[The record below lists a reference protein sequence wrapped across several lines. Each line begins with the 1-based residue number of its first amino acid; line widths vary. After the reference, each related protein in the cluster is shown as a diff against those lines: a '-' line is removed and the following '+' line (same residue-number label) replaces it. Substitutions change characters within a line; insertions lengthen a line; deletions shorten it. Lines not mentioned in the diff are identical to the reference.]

1 MYTIAYILTFAHK
14 RNVNDLTMLDME
26 PGRLESDSIFIV
38 QKHATLH
45 MHYDFCMEIDG
56 TLKSWAVP
64 KGPSMNAK
72 DKRFAVMIGNDSYRD
87 FEENISQY
95 NYGEEDVI
103 IWDNGLCR
111 PVNGDGREALKKGLK
126 KGCLRFILDGKK
138 LKGEFAL
145 IRIKG
150 RERDWM
156 LVKKNDKHVNDSN
169 VQKKDTSIMF
179 DTGVMDL
186 GENRLLKALINI
198 PKQFFYQLFL

>member
-1 MYTIAYILTFAHK
+1 MS
-14 RNVNDLTMLDME
+14 DLTELEME
-26 PGRLESDSIFIV
+26 GLENDSIFIV

-45 MHYDFCMEIDG
+45 MHYDFCIEIDG
-56 TLKSWAVP
+56 KLKSWAVP

-87 FEENISQY
+87 FEETISQY

-103 IWDNGLCR
+103 IWDNGTCHT
-111 PVNGDGREALKKGLK
+111 VDGEAFKKGLK
-126 KGCLRFILDGKK
+126 KGCLRFILEGKK

-156 LVKKNDKHVNDSN
+156 LVKKNDQYVNDSD
-169 VQKKDTSIMF
+169 VLKKDRS
-179 DTGVMDL
+179 VMSGMSLKDL
-186 GENRLLKALINI
+186 GQNRLQSIVSRNGLQTLINI